1 MQKLMRLWLTGNK
14 PVPRNRKFTS
24 YKVEQLLWAT
34 AAVIW
39 LLIVISELI
48 K

>member
-1 MQKLMRLWLTGNK
+1 MQKLMKLWLTGNK

-24 YKVEQLLWAT
+24 YDMERVLWAIAT
-34 AAVIW
+34 VIW
-39 LLIVISELI
+39 LLIVISELT